1 MLYSF
6 FLITI
11 NVGCSSA
18 FRPRYPTIYYRTI
31 IEPFFCCLCF
41 GSFLYYCRGAENGIK
56 CICIVFHVAEK
67 KISELRRN
75 ILHVSAVNIISLTD
89 KLFLG
94 ENSMEAIVYRERR
107 AKNYFYEDES
117 GVLAGE
123 SNCTFGIALSRA
135 ILYRGNEGVAIVQEK
150 CAALKLLSKL
160 LLDIV
165 QLAPY
170 ELHYKEAPICSLRLS
185 MSLAPKF
192 TGKIGEHFFEL
203 RMHSGNICSLMRDS
217 IQIAKFTK
225 RAKSEFER
233 NIYDVI
239 YLNE

>member
-1 MLYSF
+1 MK
-6 FLITI
+6 
-11 NVGCSSA
+11 G
-18 FRPRYPTIYYRTI
+18 I
-31 IEPFFCCLCF
+31 I
-41 GSFLYYCRGAENGIK
+41 
-56 CICIVFHVAEK
+56 
-67 KISELRRN
+67 
-75 ILHVSAVNIISLTD
+75 
-89 KLFLG
+89 
-94 ENSMEAIVYRERR
+94 YRERK
-107 AKNYFYEDES
+107 AKKYFYKADS
-117 GVLAGE
+117 NDLSGE

-203 RMHSGNICSLMRDS
+203 RMHSGNVCSLMKDN
-217 IQIAKFTK
+217 IQIARFEK
-225 RAKSEFER
+225 RAKSEFEK
-233 NIYDVI
+233 NIYEVLYSNEDDFELCFLFCLLADVLWFKNDAEWYAARYETGLI
-239 YLNE
+239 PFDDCSDRANWTP

>member
-1 MLYSF
+1 M
-6 FLITI
+6 
-11 NVGCSSA
+11 
-18 FRPRYPTIYYRTI
+18 
-31 IEPFFCCLCF
+31 
-41 GSFLYYCRGAENGIK
+41 
-56 CICIVFHVAEK
+56 FHVAEK

-94 ENSMEAIVYRERR
+94 ENSMEAIIYRERR
-107 AKNYFYEDES
+107 AKSYFYEDES
-117 GVLAGE
+117 GVLTGE

-135 ILYRGNEGVAIVQEK
+135 ILYRGNEGFAIVQEK
-150 CAALKLLSKL
+150 YAALKLLSKL

-170 ELHYKEAPICSLRLS
+170 ELHYKEEPICSLRLS

-239 YLNE
+239 YLNEEDFELCFLFCVLADILWFRDDAHWYAVRYETGLVPFDNCPDRADWMPPTRH